1 MRLALSCRV
10 AAPYTKWEH
19 GRLSVR
25 FPLRRGADLSAVLAE
40 VAAQLGGGGGR
51 KGLASPAAAE
61 GGVEGAGCP
70 ALEGEVVTKA
80 CARTPC
86 HCEEVAFSSSAQIF
100 WGNSICGRFRAPCY
114 RGKAAASGNKR
125 FCPNPPCRAT
135 VREFRDTGVV
145 RDQSHVPSRV
155 CRSGRA
161 EGLLACVDAV
171 VVEDRARL

>member
-1 MRLALSCRV
+1 M
-10 AAPYTKWEH
+10 AAPHTKWEH

-51 KGLASPAAAE
+51 KGPASPGATE

-86 HCEEVAFSSSAQIF
+86 QEEIACSSSPRHLIRFQLRALQHLFAEHISSNALF
-100 WGNSICGRFRAPCY
+100 SVSRDSIGYCKTF
-114 RGKAAASGNKR
+114 SVN
-125 FCPNPPCRAT
+125 
-135 VREFRDTGVV
+135 GVV
-145 RDQSHVPSRV
+145 RGHAMCIS
-155 CRSGRA
+155 SGA
-161 EGLLACVDAV
+161 EGLLACVYTLPMRSGTPVPSSSRELCNA
-171 VVEDRARL
+171 EWAR